1 MLFRALVCPLTTNW
15 QAWVFTS
22 DIANAGTDANVYM
35 VIYGDKG
42 KSDDIPLQNKG
53 NTFEKG
59 QVDTF
64 RFSTNDVGK
73 PYKIRVWHDNSG
85 TFAGWHLDK
94 VKEGEVTFICN
105 RWLAEDEDDGL
116 IEREI
121 TATGA
126 QMLSNVGQLQKVR
139 IGHDGK

>member
-1 MLFRALVCPLTTNW
+1 MTVDALYLMFFFIHMIAETNW

-22 DIANAGTDANVYM
+22 DIANAGTDANVYL

-53 NTFEKG
+53 NTFERG
-59 QVDTF
+59 QTDTF
-64 RFSTNDVGK
+64 RFNTNDVGK

-94 VKEGEVTFICN
+94 VSTRF
-105 RWLAEDEDDGL
+105 
-116 IEREI
+116 
-121 TATGA
+121 
-126 QMLSNVGQLQKVR
+126 
-139 IGHDGK
+139 